1 MDGFRLERRLARGGM
16 ADLFVATTPS
26 GGEPIVVKAIR
37 DDCVGRPEML
47 RLFEREAALLP
58 LLDHPS
64 IVHVDRVRLDVW
76 NSYIAMELLDGCDLR
91 DLVRVSQATGRRIPL
106 GVCLRIALDVLSGLH
121 YAHELTTPDGTPLG
135 IVHRDVSPS
144 NIMLTLDGRVKLLDF
159 GIAKMQLNTP
169 TSSRVGAKGKGCYMA
184 PEQCQ
189 GLSVDPR
196 TDVYATGAVLYE
208 LSTSRRAFNG
218 NNEMAVLHSILEGHF
233 VSPGQLTPG
242 FPEALEQV
250 LQMALARHSDD
261 RYQSAAEMAEAIRAA
276 AVASSIEVADRH
288 ALEAFI
294 CEFSAL
300 DAQGELNES
309 LSSLRSQGQRQS
321 FGAPSQLA
329 SSDATQAD
337 LSFVETEDSP
347 QTPPRF
353 PWRWVAVSGVVSVGL
368 MSLLVYGGERLSAV
382 DRVPLPSVVPA
393 RLAPQSPASDAARPA
408 TPAPEPVVAPT
419 VEEPPHLSEPKRPAP
434 APPVRPPKPR
444 PSTADARPPQPPQPA
459 ATAGSGLRL
468 DDELRPPKL

>member
-1 MDGFRLERRLARGGM
+1 M

-76 NSYIAMELLDGCDLR
+76 NSYIAMEFLDGCDLR

-106 GVCLRIALDVLSGLH
+106 GVCLRITLDVLSGLQ
-121 YAHELTTPDGTPLG
+121 YAHELTAPNGTPLG

-169 TSSRVGAKGKGCYMA
+169 TSSRVGTKGKGCYMA

-189 GLSVDPR
+189 GLSVDRR

-208 LSTSRRAFNG
+208 LATSRRAFNG
-218 NNEMAVLHSILEGHF
+218 NNEMAVLHSILEGQF

-242 FPEALEQV
+242 FPEPLEMV
-250 LQMALARHSDD
+250 LQTALARQSDD
-261 RYQSAAEMAEAIRAA
+261 RYQSAAKMSEAIRAA
-276 AVASSIEVADRH
+276 AEASSIEVADRH

-294 CEFSAL
+294 CEFSSL

-321 FGAPSQLA
+321 FGGPSQLA
-329 SSDATQAD
+329 SSDATHAD

-347 QTPPRF
+347 QTPSRF
-353 PWRWVAVSGVVSVGL
+353 PWGWIAASVVVAVGV
-368 MSLLVYGGERLSAV
+368 MSLVISGGDHRSALN
-382 DRVPLPSVVPA
+382 RVPLPSVVPA
-393 RLAPQSPASDAARPA
+393 RVVPHSRP
-408 TPAPEPVVAPT
+408 PMPGVEPVPV
-419 VEEPPHLSEPKRPAP
+419 PAP
-434 APPVRPPKPR
+434 AAQAPIPQPNKPAQAPSSETSSKTPR
-444 PSTADARPPQPPQPA
+444 PRRSAPDARRPQPPPSP
-459 ATAGSGLRL
+459 ATAGRGLRL